1 MDVCPGN
8 SVQFPLEFSW
18 MLLLRGWPQ
27 IYIYVDMNMSPYVR
41 TKHVDMDPS
50 YWRFLRLWGWN
61 LQNFYVVSFLGDPS
75 RWSNLKIHCA
85 RPQVSQNLVHGF
97 MLQKL
102 FIATCASGARA
113 NMSIFGFFGGWK
125 PHVIGTLESYSCVK
139 PLQELVDNFVAQAC
153 AACPAA
159 ISYKCRAKFC
169 GPGLG
174 ESACLTAQYKTLLR
188 QWQGK
193 IVDPLSVATCATAST
208 PSIL

>member
-1 MDVCPGN
+1 M
-8 SVQFPLEFSW
+8 
-18 MLLLRGWPQ
+18 
-27 IYIYVDMNMSPYVR
+27 
-41 TKHVDMDPS
+41 
-50 YWRFLRLWGWN
+50 
-61 LQNFYVVSFLGDPS
+61 VSFLGDPS
-75 RWSNLKIHCA
+75 RLSNLKIHCA

-113 NMSIFGFFGGWK
+113 NMRIFGFFGGWK

-159 ISYKCRAKFC
+159 IPYKCRAKFC

-208 PSIL
+208 HPFCSYRKQFCMQHIHLLSSQLYIQVYLSMLWTELFFWIKFACMSNESI